1 MGRLAIRAMCCH
13 MGAPLP
19 LIQRLQEYMEIHA
32 HGLPFAVD
40 QPEKSWRISEERYR
54 A

>member
-1 MGRLAIRAMCCH
+1 MDTGKSN
-13 MGAPLP
+13 
-19 LIQRLQEYMEIHA
+19 A
-32 HGLPFAVD
+32 HGLPFAVE